1 MKGRQHPE
9 SMKFCCVYQFY
20 LIHSKSCRIKMNF
33 DQLRRQGALKQ
44 EKIMWKPTGDKLI
57 TALIDGKPQYLRI
70 EMSGQHAR
78 LIRE

>member
-1 MKGRQHPE
+1 MRQRTE
-9 SMKFCCVYQFY
+9 SMKFCCVCQFY

-33 DQLRRQGALKQ
+33 DQLPGRQGALKQ

-70 EMSGQHAR
+70 EMSGQHTR